1 MKNLTFAFKKSSPA
15 SHLQITAILVP
26 NRPED
31 LPVGTLLS
39 VASGGKNLNDNTNT
53 KSWRLTRRSVS
64 VSFSQVRESWK

>member
-1 MKNLTFAFKKSSPA
+1 MLKKLKDNNEISHLVFKKSSSA

-39 VASGGKNLNDNTNT
+39 VASGGKNLKDKTNT
-53 KSWRLTRRSVS
+53 KS
-64 VSFSQVRESWK
+64 